1 MGVREWRLED
11 SEPIKPSAP
20 LPVQPPVQL
29 QQAPQEAPGREIAQ
43 APRIEPSQ
51 VKQEPKMIIDK
62 EGRHE
67 PAIKENYNTTNQLA
81 LHRILEVILHSLAL
95 MVYFVSGIVVGYMA
109 CVVVGSQIG

>member
-1 MGVREWRLED
+1 MPVREWRLED

-20 LPVQPPVQL
+20 IPVQPPVQL
-29 QQAPQEAPGREIAQ
+29 QQAPQEAPGREIVQDA
-43 APRIEPSQ
+43 RIEPSP
-51 VKQEPKMIIDK
+51 VKLEPKMIIDK

-67 PAIKENYNTTNQLA
+67 PPTKDKPNGLA